1 MSDRSSQRKL
11 TPDVLQAMGNVKEK
25 KGRGTNDPE
34 LQAEGEAI
42 DSAISSGLF
51 LAPRQELLKKEAELK
66 DEKEGGVKP
75 MSDQTRGPETQNVTT
90 PKTSAEIEKLEE
102 RKKMERVANEAAEKA
117 GKTETRYD
125 RDNDLFTK

>member
-11 TPDVLQAMGNVKEK
+11 TPDVFQAGNVNEEA
-25 KGRGTNDPE
+25 GRDTNDPE

-66 DEKEGGVKP
+66 EEKEERVVKP
-75 MSDQTRGPETQNVTT
+75 MSDQTTGPETQNVTT

-102 RKKMERVANEAAEKA
+102 QKKMERVANEAAEKA

-125 RDNDLFTK
+125 HDHDLFTK

>member
-11 TPDVLQAMGNVKEK
+11 PTDVPQ
-25 KGRGTNDPE
+25 GRDTNDPE

-51 LAPRQELLKKEAELK
+51 LAPRHELLKKEAELRE
-66 DEKEGGVKP
+66 EKEELGVKP
-75 MSDQTRGPETQNVTT
+75 MSDQTTSPETQNVTT
-90 PKTSAEIEKLEE
+90 PKTPAEIEKMEE
-102 RKKMERVANEAAEKA
+102 LGKMERVANEAAEKA

-125 RDNDLFTK
+125 HDNNLFTK